1 MSLSQSVVLPI
12 AHWKQWPQGMIDSTT
27 TRSPSLAFQRL
38 AASGPTRSSQPMIS
52 CPGMIGVTSQGVPAR
67 WPVYCS

>member
-1 MSLSQSVVLPI
+1 MFASQSVVLPI

-27 TRSPSLAFQRL
+27 TRSPSLTPQRL
-38 AASGPTRSSQPMIS
+38 AASGPARSIQPMIS
-52 CPGMIGVTSQGVPAR
+52 CPGTIGVTSHGVPAR